1 VKTHRLY
8 RHSNRVSSETGV
20 AISAMIGDPGPTRY
34 QVAKEEITAIL
45 RRLSPVERRTM
56 IAEIVREELSEA

>member
-1 VKTHRLY
+1 
-8 RHSNRVSSETGV
+8 
-20 AISAMIGDPGPTRY
+20 MIGDPGPTRY
-34 QVAKEEITAIL
+34 QTAKDEIAAIL